1 MLALAALCLVFCLT
15 AEAFAPRGLGR
26 VLTPTTL
33 VVRSPLFSFTPG
45 PGDKEKRI
53 TRSIDQEGEFFE
65 SEFDRQPIKDR
76 LPLALGVLAGVS
88 LPFIIG
94 LIYLYTNK

>member
-1 MLALAALCLVFCLT
+1 MQALALCLVVCLV
-15 AEAFAPRGLGR
+15 AADAFAPKGVVR
-26 VLTPTTL
+26 VLTRTTFL
-33 VVRSPLFSFTPG
+33 APLYSTPG
-45 PGDKEKRI
+45 PGDIEKRI

-65 SEFDRQPIKDR
+65 SDFDRQPIKDR
-76 LPLALGVLAGVS
+76 LPLAGAVLAGVS

>member
-1 MLALAALCLVFCLT
+1 MQALALRLVVCLV
-15 AEAFAPRGLGR
+15 AADAFAPKGVVR
-26 VLTPTTL
+26 VLTRTTFL
-33 VVRSPLFSFTPG
+33 APLYSFTPG

-65 SEFDRQPIKDR
+65 SDFDRQPIKDR
-76 LPLALGVLAGVS
+76 LPLAGAVLAGVS

>member
-1 MLALAALCLVFCLT
+1 MQALALYLIVFCIC
-15 AEAFAPRGLGR
+15 ADAFAPKGLGR
-26 VLTPTTL
+26 VITRTTFL
-33 VVRSPLFSFTPG
+33 APLYSFTPG

-53 TRSIDQEGEFFE
+53 TRSIDQEGEYFE

-76 LPLALGVLAGVS
+76 LPLAGAVLAGVS